1 MGQIIEADEIGC
13 LVLTT
18 SLLRKVRP
26 YSQYRVEVIED
37 KILLE
42 PVPAADQSK
51 VDSDEWTRQWKVVQ
65 QQVGE
70 SWPSGV
76 SAAEVISEMRR

>member
-1 MGQIIEADEIGC
+1 MGQIIETDEIGR
-13 LVLTT
+13 LVLTA
-18 SLLRKVRP
+18 SLLGEVRP
-26 YSQYRVEVIED
+26 HSQYRVEVAED

-42 PVPAADQSK
+42 PVPYADQSQMA
-51 VDSDEWTRQWKVVQ
+51 SDEWTRQWRVVQ

-76 SAAEVISEMRR
+76 SATEVVSEMRR